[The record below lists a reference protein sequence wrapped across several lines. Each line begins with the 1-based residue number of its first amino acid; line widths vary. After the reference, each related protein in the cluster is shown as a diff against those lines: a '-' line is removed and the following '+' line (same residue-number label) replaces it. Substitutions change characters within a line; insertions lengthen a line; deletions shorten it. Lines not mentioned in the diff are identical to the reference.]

1 MKWRPTPERIR
12 ITARVLVGDSWDDRR
27 MEDLQP
33 GDIFRA
39 VSPNGQFINP
49 ATHEID
55 NSCVARVADYPIK
68 NYNNQ
73 IGPVLGA
80 QGYGVP
86 IDVYRSMAE
95 LKRKGLS

>member
-1 MKWRPTPERIR
+1 VKWRPTPEKQR
-12 ITARVLVGDSWDDRR
+12 ITARKFVGDAWIDCR

-39 VSPNGQFINP
+39 VAPGGDLVDPCTNEP
-49 ATHEID
+49 DEDAVALVID
-55 NSCVARVADYPIK
+55 WPIK

-73 IGPVLGA
+73 IGSLLGA
-80 QGYGVP
+80 RGYGVP
-86 IDVYRSMAE
+86 IDLFPSMDE